1 MGGAKVGR
9 KAAVTTL
16 QAAPDAVNSETAT
29 AVAPVRSTFAGVAD
43 RFTYTFPANSVTLLR
58 IKQK

>member
-1 MGGAKVGR
+1 MGR